1 MLILLQLVFLFIQI
15 STCTESTPP
24 IVKLPLGTVEGY
36 IGKTIKGRE
45 YSAFEGVPYAAPPV
59 GDLRFQEPI
68 PPKPWSGIWKAR
80 TIFRC
85 IQYYHYTPSGE
96 DMVIGDED
104 CLYLNIYSP
113 NVNSTKKMN
122 VMVFIHGGAFMFNLG
137 GVFGPQIFLDQDV
150 VYVNLNYRLGPLG
163 FLSTEDELVPGNNG
177 IRDQIRALEWIK
189 ENIEYFGGNPESV
202 TIMGMSA
209 GGASVQTHYLS
220 KQSEGLFSKGISQSG
235 TVLNPWVIM
244 EEPLKK
250 SQTVASHVGCPTE
263 NKEEMVNC
271 LKSKPARQIV
281 HTVKH
286 FQPWLYN
293 PFSPFGLVVD
303 SWAKDPIFPEHP
315 LILLQKG
322 LVKDLPWITSYTS
335 AEGLYPASDFYFDE
349 YLDYLDKRWNYIM
362 PYILHY
368 NDVVPAYQLN
378 KVGTKIRLE
387 YLKNEEVGKRNFEKF
402 VRILSDR
409 LFLKDIESA
418 SRLQAAATKSPVYC
432 YYFNYRGVN
441 SKSNFRTYSDVNLGV
456 SHGDDTS
463 YIFKTNM
470 DTLSTENDRSMSEIL
485 INMIV
490 SFMDTGKPNVPTE
503 WKPLSRNL
511 EDPWIQLRIDG
522 PQKIY
527 IEEKTDL
534 GNRKFWESLPFAE
547 NENLFASKDEL

>member
-1 MLILLQLVFLFIQI
+1 MLMVLQLIFIFIRI
-15 STCTESTPP
+15 STCTEYTPTY
-24 IVKLPLGTVEGY
+24 VKLPLGTIEGY
-36 IGKTIKGRE
+36 VGKTVKGRE
-45 YSAFEGVPYAAPPV
+45 YNAFEGVPYAAPPV
-59 GDLRFQEPI
+59 GDLRFQEPV
-68 PPKPWSGIWKAR
+68 PPKPWLGIWKAR

-104 CLYLNIYSP
+104 CLYLNIYTP
-113 NVNSTKKMN
+113 NLNTTKKMN

-177 IRDQIRALEWIK
+177 IRDQVRALEWIQ

-209 GGASVQTHYLS
+209 GGASVQTHYLI
-220 KQSEGLFSKGISQSG
+220 KQSKGLFAKGISQSG
-235 TVLNPWVIM
+235 TVLNPWVLM
-244 EEPLKK
+244 EDPLKK

-263 NKEEMVNC
+263 NNEEMVNC
-271 LKSKPARQIV
+271 LKTKPARQIV
-281 HTVKH
+281 HTMKH

-293 PFSPFGLVVD
+293 PFSPFALVVD

-315 LILLQKG
+315 LILLRKG
-322 LVKDLPWITSYTS
+322 LVKNLPWITSYTS
-335 AEGLYPASDFYFDE
+335 SEGLYPGSDFYFDE

-368 NDVVPAYQLN
+368 NDVVPASQLN
-378 KVGTKIRLE
+378 QIGTKIRLE
-387 YLKNEEVGKRNFEKF
+387 YLKNKEVGKRNFEKF
-402 VRILSDR
+402 IQILSDR
-409 LFLKDIESA
+409 LFLRGIETA
-418 SRLQAAATKSPVYC
+418 SRLQAAATESPVYC

-470 DTLSTENDRSMSEIL
+470 DTLSTENDRAMSDIM
-485 INMIV
+485 INLVI
-490 SFMDTGKPNVPTE
+490 SFMETGKPNTSTE

-511 EDPWIQLRIDG
+511 EDPWVQLRIDG
-522 PQKIY
+522 PEKIF
-527 IEEKTDL
+527 IEEKTDI
-534 GNRKFWESLPFAE
+534 GNKKFWENLPFAE
-547 NENLFASKDEL
+547 NENLFPAKDEL